1 MTAVIFLVLL
11 LLVGLSLWIAIRQH
25 RETVLQSRVVA
36 ATNCGVLVT
45 DATLPH
51 HPIIYANPAV
61 LLLTGY
67 AEYDVVGQTTAILN
81 GPGTDRGAIEKLA
94 LALQDGRAC
103 RLSLR
108 HYRKDGTSFWNEVT
122 LSPIEDRAGRVR
134 SVIWVMNDVSY
145 LRQVEADRHS
155 KMRPSTF
162 LCDLAR
168 EGMLV
173 TTASEIMYVN
183 QSGLTILGVTSA
195 EEIIGSQWLDIVYY
209 ELQEAVRLWIA
220 QTVGSRQSNSRLETK
235 FVRSDGQEVV
245 VVLSVAPIMWEGKES
260 VLVCFSD
267 RSVQQPTEI
276 EFPNSRYQFVQDH
289 YSADHDSWGWAIGN
303 GAEIWSEEHY
313 RVLGYEPG
321 SVPPTYETFK
331 KALHPEDRERVLT
344 LVEETFTS
352 DRPYDLECRIIQPGG
367 DLRFVRC
374 RGVLIRGSSDQPIRM
389 SGKIEDITDY
399 KLLAAMAEERDLQL
413 KTVLESTSDGMLM
426 VRQDG
431 TISLINSR
439 IERMFG
445 YVREELL
452 GRPVECLL
460 SARDHEEQREG
471 RDACFPSVGSGP
483 LEITREVHG
492 RRKDGVEFPV
502 GVRLSPVY
510 QSKGRTIIMTI
521 SDLAACQQTTQASE
535 EIRTRC
541 DLAILAGQVGIFEHD
556 HRTNTHIWSPILRE
570 IYGVREDESPSLD
583 RYLELVHPGDRE
595 RLHAGMVQVLDHEKE
610 KLYTAEH
617 RLIRPNGSVRHIRLR
632 ALTQCEGAG
641 TKRRPTHT
649 IGMVVDITDQV
660 NASMVVQVVEEMET
674 MRSLIGGIAHELN
687 NSLTAVLGFSEL
699 ALGLIPAET
708 KAHRHI
714 NQVIAAGRK
723 AREVAQK
730 IRRGLDHASSY
741 PVTRATGINSDQE
754 RSTVSI
760 EVSDA
765 VGPRS

>member
-25 RETVLQSRVVA
+25 RENVLQARVIA

-45 DATLPH
+45 DATLLH

-61 LLLTGY
+61 LSLTGY
-67 AEYDVVGQTTAILN
+67 AESDLVGQTTAMLN

-94 LALQDGRAC
+94 LALQDGRSC
-103 RLSLR
+103 RVSLR
-108 HYRKDGTSFWNEVT
+108 QYRKNGTSFWNEVT
-122 LSPIEDRAGRVR
+122 LSPIEDRTGRLR
-134 SVIWVMNDVSY
+134 SVIWIMNDVSH
-145 LRQVEADRHS
+145 LRQVEAERHR
-155 KMRPSTF
+155 KMASSTV
-162 LCDLAR
+162 LCDFAR

-173 TTASEIMYVN
+173 TTASELMYVN
-183 QSGLTILGVTSA
+183 QAGLTILGATSA
-195 EEIIGSQWLDIVYY
+195 GEIIGSQYLDFVHY
-209 ELQEAVRLWIA
+209 EQQEAVRLWIA

-235 FVRSDGQEVV
+235 FVRCDGQEVV
-245 VVLSVAPIMWEGKES
+245 VVLSVAPIMWDGKES

-267 RSVQQPTEI
+267 SSGQHPIEI
-276 EFPNSRYQFVQDH
+276 ESFNRRPQFVQAQANA
-289 YSADHDSWGWAIGN
+289 YHDMWGWAIGN

-331 KALHPEDRERVLT
+331 KALHPEDRERVLS

-367 DLRFVRC
+367 DIRFVRC

-389 SGKIEDITDY
+389 SGKIDDITDY

-413 KTVLESTSDGMLM
+413 KTVLESTSDGMLL

-431 TISLINSR
+431 TISLINSH

-460 SARDHEEQREG
+460 SARDREDQRER
-471 RDACFPSVGSGP
+471 RDACFSLAGSGP
-483 LEITREVHG
+483 LEIIREVHG

-510 QSKGRTIIMTI
+510 QSKGRTIIMMI
-521 SDLAACQQTTQASE
+521 SDLAACQQPTQASE
-535 EIRTRC
+535 EIKARC
-541 DLAILAGQVGIFEHD
+541 DLAVLTGQVGIFEHD
-556 HRTNTHIWSPILRE
+556 HRTNTQIWSPILRE

-595 RLHAGMVQVLDHEKE
+595 RLRAAMVQVLDHEKE
-610 KLYTAEH
+610 KRYTVEH

-632 ALTQCEGAG
+632 AVTQCEDAG
-641 TKRRPTHT
+641 SRRRPTHT

-660 NASMVVQVVEEMET
+660 NASLVVQVVEEMET

-708 KAHRHI
+708 KAHRHV

-741 PVTRATGINSDQE
+741 PVTRAAEINSDQE

>member
-1 MTAVIFLVLL
+1 MTAGIFLVSLV
-11 LLVGLSLWIAIRQH
+11 LVGLSLWIAIRQH
-25 RETVLQSRVVA
+25 RESVLQSRVIA

-51 HPIIYANPAV
+51 HPVIYANPAV

-103 RLSLR
+103 RVSLR
-108 HYRKDGTSFWNEVT
+108 HYRKDGTPFWNEVT
-122 LSPIEDRAGRVR
+122 LSPIEDRTGRVR
-134 SVIWVMNDVSY
+134 SVIWVMSDVSH
-145 LRQVEADRHS
+145 LRQVEAEHHS
-155 KMRPSTF
+155 QIPPSTF
-162 LCDLAR
+162 LCDLAT

-173 TTASEIMYVN
+173 TTASEIMYINQAGVN
-183 QSGLTILGVTSA
+183 ILGATSA
-195 EEIIGSQWLDIVYY
+195 EEIIGRQCLDIVYY
-209 ELQEAVRLWIA
+209 ELQEAVRLWIV
-220 QTVGSRQSNSRLETK
+220 QTVGSRHSHSRLETK
-235 FVRSDGQEVV
+235 FVRCDGQEVV
-245 VVLSVAPIMWEGKES
+245 VVLSVAPIMWDGKES

-267 RSVQQPTEI
+267 ISAQRPIGI
-276 EFPNSRYQFVQDH
+276 ESSSSRIQAWQAH
-289 YSADHDSWGWAIGN
+289 AIADHDIWGWAIGH
-303 GAEIWSEEHY
+303 GAEIWAEEHY

-344 LVEETFTS
+344 LIEETFTS

-367 DLRFVRC
+367 DIRFVRC

-389 SGKIEDITDY
+389 SGKIEDITDF

-413 KTVLESTSDGMLM
+413 KTVLEAASSGMLM

-431 TISLINSR
+431 TISLVNSHV
-439 IERMFG
+439 ERMFG

-460 SARDHEEQREG
+460 SMRYHEEQRE
-471 RDACFPSVGSGP
+471 RRATCFSYVGSGP
-483 LEITREVHG
+483 LDISREVHG
-492 RRKDGVEFPV
+492 CRKDGVEFPV
-502 GVRLSPVY
+502 EIRLHPVH
-510 QSKGRTIIMTI
+510 QSKGRIILMTVN
-521 SDLAACQQTTQASE
+521 DLAARQQAEQAIE
-535 EIRTRC
+535 DIKTRC
-541 DLAILAGQVGIFEHD
+541 DLAVLAGQVGIFEHD
-556 HRTNTHIWSPILRE
+556 HQTNTHMWSPILRE
-570 IYGVREDESPSLD
+570 IYGVSTDESPSLD

-595 RLHAGMVQVLDHEKE
+595 RMRCAIVRAADPGKE
-610 KLYTAEH
+610 GLYTAEH
-617 RLIRPNGSVRHIRLR
+617 RLVRANGVIRHIRLR
-632 ALTQCEGAG
+632 ALTQFEGEG
-641 TKRRPTHT
+641 SKRRPKHT
-649 IGMVVDITDQV
+649 VGMVVDITDQV
-660 NASMVVQVVEEMET
+660 NASMVIQVVDEMET
-674 MRSLIGGIAHELN
+674 VRTLTGGIAHELN

-699 ALGLIPAET
+699 ALDLIPGET

-714 NQVIAAGRK
+714 NQVIVAGRK

-741 PVTRATGINSDQE
+741 PVPRAALINSDQE
-754 RSTVSI
+754 PSTLPI

-765 VGPRS
+765 VGPRR